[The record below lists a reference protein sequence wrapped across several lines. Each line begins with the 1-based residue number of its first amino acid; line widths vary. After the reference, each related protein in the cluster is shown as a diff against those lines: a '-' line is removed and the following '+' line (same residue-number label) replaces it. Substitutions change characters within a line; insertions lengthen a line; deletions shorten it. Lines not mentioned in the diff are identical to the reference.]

1 MLGLLLLVMLCCY
14 CRVSIKAKAR
24 SDMLANNQM
33 ASSPAAAANTAAAAG
48 PSSSSSE
55 ADMQKRLSEAR
66 QDTWAE
72 ENDENQELRSS
83 LAEGSVMHTEEYNA
97 RHKDRPRRESAI
109 LTNREARK
117 AQELAAA
124 AAAADATAAPAAAA
138 AVPAVAED
146 PAVAAAVAAGQ
157 VPSNLSPDKRA
168 EWLAR
173 HGGATEAELEA
184 TKKLGSAKELPVPY
198 PAGRPSAS
206 EQGSHP
212 APTVVRV

>member
-124 AAAADATAAPAAAA
+124 ASAA
-138 AVPAVAED
+138 AED

-173 HGGATEAELEA
+173 HGGATEADLKA